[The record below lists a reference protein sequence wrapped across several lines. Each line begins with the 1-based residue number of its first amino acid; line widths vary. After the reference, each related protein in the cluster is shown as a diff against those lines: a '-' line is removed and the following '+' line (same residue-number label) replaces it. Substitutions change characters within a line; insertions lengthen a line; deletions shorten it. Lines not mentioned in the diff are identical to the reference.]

1 MNITILGGGNMARA
15 ITGGLVLQGYA
26 PTSIT
31 VIDRNQDKR
40 ERLSSDYGIHTDSVP
55 NAAIKTANVVILAVK
70 PQGLAALLAD
80 CGADIQARQPLVIS
94 ILSGI
99 RLPRLQSLLP
109 GLDIVRAMPNTPA
122 RVNAGMTLLCAAD
135 TVSPSQLTIVQ
146 QLFQALGQTY
156 VTTTE
161 RAFEQL
167 TALTGCGP
175 AFVFYLV
182 QAFTTAM
189 QEIAPGL
196 NALPLAQ
203 ATFEGAV
210 TLMQQE
216 SADPATL
223 IAQVAPK
230 GGMTE
235 QSMKVL
241 YAANLEAIF
250 KETLNAAIQ
259 RGDELAKI

>member
-15 ITGGLVLQGYA
+15 ITGGLVSHGYA

-40 ERLSSDYGIHTDSVP
+40 ERLSKDYGIHTNTVP
-55 NAAIKTANVVILAVK
+55 HDAVKAADVIILAVK
-70 PQGLAALLAD
+70 PQGLSALLAD
-80 CGADIQARQPLVIS
+80 CGEHIIARKPLVIS

-99 RLPRLQSLLP
+99 RLQRLQALLP
-109 GLDIVRAMPNTPA
+109 GIAIVRAMPNTPA
-122 RVNAGMTLLCAAD
+122 RVNAGMTLLAAAAD
-135 TVSPSQLTIVQ
+135 VSEDQLAAAQ
-146 QLFQALGQTY
+146 QLFTALGQTY
-156 VTTTE
+156 ITASE
-161 RAFEQL
+161 REFEQL

-182 QAFTTAM
+182 QALTTAM
-189 QEIAPGL
+189 QEIAPTL
-196 NALPLAQ
+196 DALPLAR
-203 ATFEGAV
+203 ATFEGAL

-216 SADPATL
+216 SADPAIL

-241 YAANLEAIF
+241 YAAHLEAIF

-259 RGDELAKI
+259 RGDELALI